1 MHCKWWSKKK
11 LTRTT
16 KWRGDKQYI
25 WKRIPVTLV
34 EMIQD
39 LGNRKVIHSEDIRK
53 VEQRPRETKEQAN
66 RDEQDNNPNEKYTR
80 GNQ

>member
-1 MHCKWWSKKK
+1 
-11 LTRTT
+11 
-16 KWRGDKQYI
+16 
-25 WKRIPVTLV
+25 
-34 EMIQD
+34 MIQD